1 MSGKLVT
8 LSGGV
13 GGAKLVLGLSHV
25 VQDDALLMACNTGDD
40 FEHLGLTICPD
51 VDSVLYAL
59 SGLSDQQRGWGRKN
73 ETWTFMSALGGLGG
87 PEWFNLGDGDLA
99 THVLRSDMLRRGASL
114 GDVTAEIANRMG
126 ITATILPMSD
136 DPVSTIVHTATGDM
150 AFQHYFVREQCAP
163 SVTGFTFDGIETA
176 RPNPAL
182 MQALTDGPEAIII
195 APSNPYVSVD
205 PILELPGLR
214 AALKAADTP
223 IVAVS
228 PIVGGAALK
237 GPAAKMM
244 QELRKDVSVLGIA
257 EHYRGLIDGLVI
269 DAQDAELAP
278 TIEAMGIATLA
289 TPSVMTDLATRIA
302 LAEATLEFARGLRG

>member
-1 MSGKLVT
+1 MSGKVVT

-25 VQDDALLMACNTGDD
+25 VEGDRLLVACNTGDD
-40 FEHLGLTICPD
+40 FQHLGLTICPD
-51 VDSVLYAL
+51 IDSVLYAL
-59 SGLSDQQRGWGRKN
+59 SDLSDQQRGWGRKD
-73 ETWTFMSALGGLGG
+73 ETWTFMAALSRLGG
-87 PEWFNLGDGDLA
+87 PDWFNLGDGDLA
-99 THVLRSDMLRRGASL
+99 THVLRSDMLGRSSSL
-114 GDVTAEIANRMG
+114 SDVTAEIAERMG

-136 DPVSTIVHTATGDM
+136 DPVSTVVHTATVDM

-163 SVTGFTFDGIETA
+163 VVTGFSFDAIERA

-182 MQALTDGPEAIII
+182 IQALADDPEAIII

-205 PILELPGLR
+205 PILKLPGLR
-214 AALKAADTP
+214 AGLKAAGTP

-244 QELRKDVSVLGIA
+244 QELGKDASVLGIA
-257 EHYRGLIDGLVI
+257 EHYLGLIDGLVI
-269 DAQDAELAP
+269 DAQDAGLA
-278 TIEAMGIATLA
+278 TAIEDMGIATLA
-289 TPSVMTDLATRIA
+289 TPAVMTDLASRIA
-302 LAEATLEFARGLRG
+302 LAEATLEFARELH